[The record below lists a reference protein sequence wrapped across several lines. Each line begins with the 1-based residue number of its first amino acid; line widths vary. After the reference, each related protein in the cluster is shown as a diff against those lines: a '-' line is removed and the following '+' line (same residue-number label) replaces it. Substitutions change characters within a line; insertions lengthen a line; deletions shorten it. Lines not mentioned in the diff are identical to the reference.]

1 MSFYNI
7 NVLEDKSNRLA
18 FYFPD
23 DEQRAIYTNGVSKK
37 PLQDWTNA
45 DVHRGGEEG
54 VTAYNVLTHI
64 TDPKTENKEA
74 VLTSFIDRL
83 VAIREQK
90 ILYTGKDKEYDVDA
104 GGVSSRG
111 ERYPD
116 FAGRVAD
123 RLVTQAKENFAGRLT
138 PELLGKIEAAYDYF
152 KEDVDSRRKRHGR
165 DTEQF
170 NAIFADAKYAEL
182 KRTLLHPVAGH
193 LTPKHIG
200 YFLAEVEGP
209 EKRDALVTLFFEAVT
224 ASAENPMAKH
234 LVDWYAK
241 NMKKYSVTY
250 NHELPPSLAAI
261 NEAGIAKFR
270 EVQPKK

>member
-1 MSFYNI
+1 MSFYNM

-23 DEQRAIYTNGVSKK
+23 DEQRAICTNGLSKK
-37 PLQDWTNA
+37 PLNGWTNA
-45 DVHRGGEEG
+45 DVHKGGEEG
-54 VTAYNVLTHI
+54 VTAFNVLTHI
-64 TDPKTENKEA
+64 TNPDTQNKVE
-74 VLTSFIDRL
+74 VLSSFIDRL
-83 VAIREQK
+83 VAIREQR
-90 ILYTGKDKEYDVDA
+90 ILYKGKEYDVDA
-104 GGVSSRG
+104 GGVNSRG

-123 RLVTQAKENFAGRLT
+123 RLVTQARENFAGSLT
-138 PELLGKIEAAYDYF
+138 QELMEKIDVAYAYF
-152 KEDVDSRRKRHGR
+152 KEDIDSRSKRHGR

-170 NAIFADAKYAEL
+170 NEIFAAEKYAEV
-182 KRTLLHPVAGH
+182 RRALLHPVAGH

-200 YFLAEVEGP
+200 FFLAEVHGND
-209 EKRDALVTLFFEAVT
+209 KREELVKLFFEAVT
-224 ASAENPMAKH
+224 ASPNNQMAKH
-234 LVDWYAK
+234 LVDWYEK

-261 NEAGIAKFR
+261 NEAGIARFR